1 MDIATMFGVA
11 IVAVTLFAWSSDD
24 HVRQKLALL
33 LLFAWAST
41 NIAVDFLGF
50 GHAPLVIP
58 SLDAVAAILVAL
70 VGYVN
75 RSALAAIIFA
85 IYAMVGL
92 THITAFVFHAQGT
105 YNYYASLNTLFACQL
120 IILGASSAWMV
131 FHRWTDWGRERSR
144 PHPARR

>member
-1 MDIATMFGVA
+1 MDTSSMFGL
-11 IVAVTLFAWSSDD
+11 AVIAVLLLAWSSDD

-41 NIAVDFLGF
+41 NIAVDFMGF

-70 VGYVN
+70 VGYTN
-75 RSALAAIIFA
+75 RSALAAIIF
-85 IYAMVGL
+85 ILYAMVGL

-105 YNYYASLNTLFACQL
+105 YNYYASLNVLFACQL
-120 IILGASSAWMV
+120 IILGASSAWMG
-131 FHRWTDWGRERSR
+131 FHRWAVRGRERPR
-144 PHPARR
+144 PHLARR